1 MLSLFVDCGHKS
13 TKMRRREKLEWGEQ
27 KNVNH
32 KSQKGLKDGL
42 SLSKLKKNNLP
53 NCEAEKKGPRYSQNR
68 DQELVKEENG
78 N

>member
-42 SLSKLKKNNLP
+42 SLSL
-53 NCEAEKKGPRYSQNR
+53 Q
-68 DQELVKEENG
+68 VKEKQPAKL
-78 N
+78 